1 MCSSLLNFLRRLVFT
16 LEGSVIGQNCFCFC
30 LFVSFFFLL
39 IIPIDFFCRFYCRRR
54 LDLHDSLFCLS
65 KLLILTRA
73 SS

>member
-1 MCSSLLNFLRRLVFT
+1 MCSSLLNFSRRLVFA
-16 LEGSVIGQNCFCFC
+16 LVAAVIGQNCFCFC
-30 LFVSFFFLL
+30 LFVSFLL
-39 IIPIDFFCRFYCRRR
+39 IIPIDFFCRFCCRRR

>member
-1 MCSSLLNFLRRLVFT
+1 MCSSLLNFSRRLVFT
-16 LEGSVIGQNCFCFC
+16 LVAAVIGQNCFCFC
-30 LFVSFFFLL
+30 LSVSFFLL
-39 IIPIDFFCRFYCRRR
+39 IIPIDFFCRFCCRRR